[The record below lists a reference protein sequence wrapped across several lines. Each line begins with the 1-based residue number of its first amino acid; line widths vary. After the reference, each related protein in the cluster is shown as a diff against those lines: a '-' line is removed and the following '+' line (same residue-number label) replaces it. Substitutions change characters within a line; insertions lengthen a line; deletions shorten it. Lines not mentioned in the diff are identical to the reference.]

1 MVVVARVAV
10 VVVAAMVV
18 FVSAGR
24 GVEVLEVSE
33 VGEDVSAGGGAVVVV
48 VITTS
53 VVDGIA
59 EVALKAVEALPDDD
73 SGSDPQ
79 LTSTGR
85 QKQNSTADR
94 RRRQLKCLER
104 AGRRDATGIGTG
116 FYHITPT
123 CPFRRW
129 RGFLG
134 LGARSV

>member
-1 MVVVARVAV
+1 M
-10 VVVAAMVV
+10 
-18 FVSAGR
+18 
-24 GVEVLEVSE
+24 

-48 VITTS
+48 ITAS
-53 VVDGIA
+53 VVEGIA
-59 EVALKAVEALPDDD
+59 EVALKAVEAVPDDD

-85 QKQNSTADR
+85 QQQSSTADR
-94 RRRQLKCLER
+94 RRRRPRRFEM

-123 CPFRRW
+123 RPFRRW

-134 LGARSV
+134 LGACSV